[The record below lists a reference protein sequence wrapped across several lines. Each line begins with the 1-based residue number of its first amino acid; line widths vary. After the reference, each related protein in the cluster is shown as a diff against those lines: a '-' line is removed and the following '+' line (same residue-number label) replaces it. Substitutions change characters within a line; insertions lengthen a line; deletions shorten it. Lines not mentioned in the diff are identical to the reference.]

1 MTRATGIGS
10 WPGTD
15 VVEAL
20 RAVRD
25 ELTEVPEGVE
35 AVPYLPELPAR
46 GPVADMVGRATG
58 LLVDLP
64 VDLSPQGWRLVA
76 RPGRDARRT
85 ASVWRQDLQELAE
98 AFDGWTGQLKIQ
110 VSGPWTLA
118 AALWLP
124 RGERVLSDAGA
135 TRELTGSLAE
145 GVAAH
150 VAAVRGLL
158 PDAQVVVQLDEPG
171 LPAVLQGSVRSAS
184 GFRALSP
191 VEGQAARAGL
201 GEVLRGASAGGAAQT
216 AVHCC
221 GDNPP
226 MELLRGTGSDA
237 LAVDTTTFGPD
248 GWESVAAAVEQGL
261 TVWAGA
267 LAGHGDPPPY
277 QQVVEH
283 LTARWREVGL
293 PPARLADLTVT
304 PSCGLASATPD
315 QARSITRTTVT
326 VAAELAERADR

>member
-1 MTRATGIGS
+1 MTRVTGIGS

-15 VVEAL
+15 VVVAL
-20 RAVRD
+20 SAVRD
-25 ELTEVPEGVE
+25 ELTEVPQGVE
-35 AVPYLPELPAR
+35 GIPYLPELPAR
-46 GPVADMVGRATG
+46 GPGADMVGRAAG

-76 RPGRDARRT
+76 RPGGDAHRT

-98 AFDGWTGQLKIQ
+98 AFDGWTGPLKIQ
-110 VSGPWTLA
+110 ASGPWTMA

-124 RGERVLSDAGA
+124 RGERVLSDPGA

-150 VAAVRGLL
+150 VAAVRRLL
-158 PDAQVVVQLDEPG
+158 PHVQVVVQLDEPG
-171 LPAVLQGSVRSAS
+171 LPAVLRGSVRSAS
-184 GFRALSP
+184 GFRALPP

-201 GEVLRGASAGGAAQT
+201 AEVLQGARAGGAAQT

-221 GDNPP
+221 ADHPP
-226 MELLRGTGSDA
+226 LELLRGTGADA

-261 TVWAGA
+261 AVWAGA
-267 LAGHGDPPPY
+267 LPAHGDPPAY
-277 QQVVEH
+277 QQVVEQ
-283 LTARWREVGL
+283 LTARWRQVGL
-293 PPARLADLTVT
+293 PPAGLAHLTVT
-304 PSCGLASATPD
+304 PSCGLAAATPD

-326 VAAELAERADR
+326 AAAELAEQADR